1 MAIYTVHCPPV
12 SKAATAEDKSRIDK
26 IIFLR
31 DGFCFPAFFFGP
43 LWLLWRGAWVMA
55 MLWLLV
61 AIGWIFVSLKL
72 GVPSEAVLSLSLVF
86 AAWFGF
92 EATHLFAL
100 ILERRG
106 YVARDL
112 VVSDSDEEAE
122 EVFFSRWRNSDLL
135 PAGSEQNA

>member
-1 MAIYTVHCPPV
+1 M
-12 SKAATAEDKSRIDK
+12 
-26 IIFLR
+26 
-31 DGFCFPAFFFGP
+31 
-43 LWLLWRGAWVMA
+43 
-55 MLWLLV
+55 
-61 AIGWIFVSLKL
+61 
-72 GVPSEAVLSLSLVF
+72 
-86 AAWFGF
+86 
-92 EATHLFAL
+92 